1 MVTYAHPLVSASL
14 VAITC
19 TVLISNAFFGSR
31 PADEVFPEYK
41 PRPTLAESRRH
52 AQLIGNWVGESSV
65 ESGGERRVLVQR
77 FADGTFRVTF
87 KTRQPNDRVVV
98 EQQVGQWGIAGPVY
112 FTITTGWLEGDRVEP
127 TDLGQPYFYDAY
139 RIVELERNVFEYESF
154 APPRRYRLQ
163 RVDDEFSAN
172 DL

>member
-14 VAITC
+14 VVITC
-19 TVLISNAFFGSR
+19 TVLISNVFFGSNS
-31 PADEVFPEYK
+31 ADESFPEYK

-52 AQLIGNWVGESSV
+52 ARMIGNWVGESSI
-65 ESGGERRVLVQR
+65 ESGGQRRILMQQ
-77 FADGTFRVTF
+77 FADGTFRLTF
-87 KTRQPNDRVVV
+87 KTQREDQVDLER
-98 EQQVGQWGIAGPVY
+98 QVGQWGIAGPVY
-112 FTITTGWLEGDRVEP
+112 FTITTGWLQGERIEP

-154 APPRRYRLQ
+154 ASPRRYRLQ
-163 RVDDEFSAN
+163 RVADDFSES